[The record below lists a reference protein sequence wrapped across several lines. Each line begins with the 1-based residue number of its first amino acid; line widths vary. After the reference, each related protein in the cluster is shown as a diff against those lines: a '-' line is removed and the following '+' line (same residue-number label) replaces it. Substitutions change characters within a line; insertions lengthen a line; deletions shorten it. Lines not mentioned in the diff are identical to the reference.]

1 MKHMKLISKV
11 GDDLHFEDV
20 NKFGIIR
27 AIDVCKKSNGK
38 IALHCYNKQM
48 NSDGE
53 FNSIPIYLDEIK
65 EIMEL
70 LELEHEE

>member
-1 MKHMKLISKV
+1 MKHMKLISKI

-27 AIDVCKKSNGK
+27 AIDVCKKNNGK

-53 FNSIPIYLDEIK
+53 FNSMPIDLDEIK
-65 EIMEL
+65 EIMEIL
-70 LELEHEE
+70 NKE